1 MTHQKTLIHPI
12 YTKKPYVNYYLCSF
26 VKLIQSVEYC
36 MNICVVIKEGYT
48 DLHSYIVI
56 WIHMLKYREIK
67 VFSMILII
75 HVFTNNNIL
84 PVSCICY
91 TYPHRNFQNPSKK
104 YPLISLHPDISMHI
118 LYTVLYTFLSIL
130 TRRICL
136 TIKSF
141 IGWWSF
147 PLFSWPQCAIQ
158 GWYCKEKLDAGH
170 S

>member
-1 MTHQKTLIHPI
+1 MVCDTHQKTLIYPI

-26 VKLIQSVEYC
+26 VKLIQSVEYR

-48 DLHSYIVI
+48 DLQSYIVI

-91 TYPHRNFQNPSKK
+91 TYPQKFFKTLVRNTHLSL
-104 YPLISLHPDISMHI
+104 YTLISVCIFSTL
-118 LYTVLYTFLSIL
+118 F
-130 TRRICL
+130 
-136 TIKSF
+136 F
-141 IGWWSF
+141 IH
-147 PLFSWPQCAIQ
+147 FSASWQ
-158 GWYCKEKLDAGH
+158 WDFV
-170 S
+170 